1 MNRRQV
7 FPALLIVLV
16 CAVLIA
22 QIAIAPVP
30 AQMSQPKI
38 TGKVVDKVVKRFDAA
53 GLPGIH
59 SIEYRRFTMSPG
71 AKVEGEFVFDGY
83 AVLSVARSGKITVTF
98 PDGSKATFKGEDVF
112 TIPSGA
118 KTKLFVADAKLGW
131 DEFYWSINLK
141 KRK

>member
-1 MNRRQV
+1 MNRWLI
-7 FPALLIVLV
+7 FPALLTVLIGV
-16 CAVLIA
+16 VLIA
-22 QIAIAPVP
+22 QIAPVP

-38 TGKVVDKVVKRFDAA
+38 TGRVVDKVVKTFDAA
-53 GLPGIH
+53 GLPGVH

-71 AKVEGEFVFDGY
+71 AKVDGEFVFDGY
-83 AVLSVARSGKITVTF
+83 AVLSVARRGKITVTF
-98 PDGSKATFKGEDVF
+98 PDGSKATFNGDDVF
-112 TIPSGA
+112 AIPAGA

>member
-1 MNRRQV
+1 MNRWLV
-7 FPALLIVLV
+7 FAALLTVLAGV
-16 CAVLIA
+16 GVLT
-22 QIAIAPVP
+22 QMSIAPVP

-38 TGKVVDKVVKRFDAA
+38 TGRVVDKVVKSFDAA

-98 PDGSKATFKGEDVF
+98 PDGSKATFKAGDMF
-112 TIPSGA
+112 TIPAGA
-118 KTKLFVADAKLGW
+118 KTKLFVADAKIGW

-141 KRK
+141 ERK

>member
-1 MNRRQV
+1 MNRLLVYPV
-7 FPALLIVLV
+7 FLTMLV
-16 CAVLIA
+16 AAVLIA

-38 TGKVVDKVVKRFDAA
+38 TGRVVDKVVKSFDAS

-71 AKVEGEFVFDGY
+71 AKVDGEFVFDGY

-98 PDGSKATFKGEDVF
+98 PDGSKAAFKGDDVF
-112 TIPSGA
+112 TIPAGA
-118 KTKLFVADAKLGW
+118 KTKVFVADAKLGW

-141 KRK
+141 ERK